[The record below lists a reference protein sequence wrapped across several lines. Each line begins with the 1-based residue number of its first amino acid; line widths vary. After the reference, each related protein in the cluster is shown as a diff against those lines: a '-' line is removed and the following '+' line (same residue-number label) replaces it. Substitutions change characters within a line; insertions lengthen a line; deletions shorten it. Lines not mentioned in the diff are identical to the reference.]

1 MGKLWMRAGIQLSP
15 PPVRTC
21 QSRVAVNL
29 FPLRCITSC
38 VLPALMECTPDICQD
53 IPLPMGVFEC
63 RSSWQLR
70 SSIPSMLVLLS
81 PCSEGRQRE
90 ATRGNGN
97 PHLCEAAIDLQI
109 RALGHALCR
118 LRLRFPGGGNT
129 AALAGRS
136 ALSSAHS
143 MVTSLNRKQN
153 SAEDILLRQGS
164 GGHVGRYRV
173 YCGLVGA

>member
-15 PPVRTC
+15 TPMRTC

-38 VLPALMECTPDICQD
+38 ALPALMECTPDICQD
-53 IPLPMGVFEC
+53 IPLPTGVFGC
-63 RSSWQLR
+63 RNSWQLR

-109 RALGHALCR
+109 RALRHALCR
-118 LRLRFPGGGNT
+118 RRLRFLGGGNT
-129 AALAGRS
+129 AALAGCGVRCPQRS
-136 ALSSAHS
+136 NLQAPNSGFF
-143 MVTSLNRKQN
+143 
-153 SAEDILLRQGS
+153 SAETADATARRAIADSLALDG
-164 GGHVGRYRV
+164 
-173 YCGLVGA
+173 